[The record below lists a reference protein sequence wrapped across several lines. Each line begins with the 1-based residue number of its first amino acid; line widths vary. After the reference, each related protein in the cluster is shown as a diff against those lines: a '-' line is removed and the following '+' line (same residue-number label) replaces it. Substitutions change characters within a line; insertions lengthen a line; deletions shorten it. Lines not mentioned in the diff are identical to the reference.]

1 MQWTKG
7 RSLIEEI
14 KHPPDEQTTAA
25 ATNTTTIAVVHPKE
39 GHLPAAIRSRE
50 HSLRLSPLPS
60 SSPLPP
66 PPPPPDLHCL
76 SRLLHSLLSTAIN
89 CWCVSLSPS
98 HLLFLFRVESPHNCH
113 QPPRSVTMSRSSR
126 YCGASGHSH
135 GHGHEQSPVGDQ
147 WLSQQQQPA
156 LSWCSSCI
164 TTSTTAAAGKEE
176 AGESKRRKRKQSEQA
191 VAAGNL
197 QLLISASVRTA
208 GQFCSLLSH
217 QQILLI
223 FLASMLMLLICST
236 FTLSTSFSCTPIELE
251 PPSATLVESFF
262 IVQFPSSAPLAA
274 ATQLQ
279 KWPKWSAVL
288 DEKSSGSSA
297 DYNADS
303 SCPLP
308 LPSRLLGSV
317 ICHPWWTL
325 ATIALMSFALCR
337 RLMSSGCSG
346 ALNSTV
352 HQQKL
357 PRQEQQQQTDQ
368 GHRDQPWTGRVK
380 RQQHFRHPSRRPP
393 PHSSLISRYALCLI
407 LVSCLCLFLQPAD
420 AALLHTAGAPSAT
433 LLEER
438 SAGPVASALTA
449 SSAKHPPMMRMT
461 MMNTAAEVPNPLPL
475 LSGGAGGGSGDN
487 VTATQICPLF
497 LAPDDA
503 GDGGETTVAAV
514 QSDGVGRVSN
524 SSSSVSSES
533 AQTADQSGSSADP
546 SAAASSSSSPPS
558 PPAGVRNPCRCYGSA
573 ESSGI
578 FVECASASMGQLR
591 ATLRHLQPHRS
602 SVRSLSLYRLNQSR
616 PMAALPESLFEAFSS
631 ISELHISSNFSQI
644 GNDLTFAGLEE
655 SLRSLSFVNSQIT
668 TIPKS
673 ALSKLRQ
680 LQSLDIQANR
690 IATLDSYAFY
700 GLPLRT
706 LNLQNNIIESLH
718 EFAFGGLENT
728 LEELSLIG
736 NRLSNFPLFALR
748 RLRKLLSLKL
758 QSNLIT
764 QIPDDGFTRF
774 TLLETLDLQSNAIR
788 HLSSRSFITMPKLK
802 TLYASNNLLTVVSDS
817 SIFAQLHY
825 LETLDLSLN
834 RLRVVNLDGLESV
847 RTLDLSYNHLH
858 DLRLQGMLGLRELFA
873 SHNNILQ
880 LVNETFLNCSSLE
893 VLYLQHNSIHS
904 ILYNA
909 FHRLNELRV
918 LDLSYNQLRQ
928 LHSALFKYTNQLQS
942 LNLDHNLISDAGLES
957 GIFQELV
964 SCPQLFPLLRL
975 ILLA

>member
-1 MQWTKG
+1 
-7 RSLIEEI
+7 
-14 KHPPDEQTTAA
+14 
-25 ATNTTTIAVVHPKE
+25 
-39 GHLPAAIRSRE
+39 
-50 HSLRLSPLPS
+50 
-60 SSPLPP
+60 
-66 PPPPPDLHCL
+66 
-76 SRLLHSLLSTAIN
+76 
-89 CWCVSLSPS
+89 
-98 HLLFLFRVESPHNCH
+98 
-113 QPPRSVTMSRSSR
+113 
-126 YCGASGHSH
+126 
-135 GHGHEQSPVGDQ
+135 
-147 WLSQQQQPA
+147 
-156 LSWCSSCI
+156 
-164 TTSTTAAAGKEE
+164 
-176 AGESKRRKRKQSEQA
+176 
-191 VAAGNL
+191 
-197 QLLISASVRTA
+197 
-208 GQFCSLLSH
+208 
-217 QQILLI
+217 
-223 FLASMLMLLICST
+223 
-236 FTLSTSFSCTPIELE
+236 
-251 PPSATLVESFF
+251 
-262 IVQFPSSAPLAA
+262 
-274 ATQLQ
+274 
-279 KWPKWSAVL
+279 
-288 DEKSSGSSA
+288 
-297 DYNADS
+297 
-303 SCPLP
+303 
-308 LPSRLLGSV
+308 
-317 ICHPWWTL
+317 
-325 ATIALMSFALCR
+325 
-337 RLMSSGCSG
+337 
-346 ALNSTV
+346 
-352 HQQKL
+352 
-357 PRQEQQQQTDQ
+357 
-368 GHRDQPWTGRVK
+368 
-380 RQQHFRHPSRRPP
+380 
-393 PHSSLISRYALCLI
+393 
-407 LVSCLCLFLQPAD
+407 
-420 AALLHTAGAPSAT
+420 
-433 LLEER
+433 
-438 SAGPVASALTA
+438 
-449 SSAKHPPMMRMT
+449 
-461 MMNTAAEVPNPLPL
+461 
-475 LSGGAGGGSGDN
+475 
-487 VTATQICPLF
+487 
-497 LAPDDA
+497 
-503 GDGGETTVAAV
+503 
-514 QSDGVGRVSN
+514 
-524 SSSSVSSES
+524 
-533 AQTADQSGSSADP
+533 
-546 SAAASSSSSPPS
+546 
-558 PPAGVRNPCRCYGSA
+558 
-573 ESSGI
+573 
-578 FVECASASMGQLR
+578 MGQLR